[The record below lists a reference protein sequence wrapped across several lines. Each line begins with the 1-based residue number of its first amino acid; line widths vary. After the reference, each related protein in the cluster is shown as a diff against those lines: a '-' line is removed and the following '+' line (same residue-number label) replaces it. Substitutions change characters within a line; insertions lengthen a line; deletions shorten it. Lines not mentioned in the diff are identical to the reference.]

1 MNAFGK
7 GLALVALGCIG
18 FGPALARA
26 EAGKAAPEK
35 PVATPA
41 PAAPAAPSG
50 GTIGAECISP
60 QAQQSLTACPNS
72 GPTALSLSGKG
83 PKAQFHS
90 APPPQ
95 DLKKKDQ
102 QTKPSVPLEQQQNA
116 SRDERRSRL
125 GPRVR
130 ALLVTEIQGLEGL
143 FGSTPKTAPD
153 RPQLARR
160 LAEDYVE
167 LESAAFRD
175 KTEAGIKLDAAKK
188 DNPGNAAKLQ
198 QSVQQADQ
206 IGKAARKKAI
216 DYYTL
221 LKNGYPNYSQ
231 MDEVLYY
238 LAYEHEQGQDYG
250 NARKVYYE
258 LIQKAPQ
265 SKYIPNA
272 YLAFGEL
279 FFNEAQGDPSKW
291 DLAAASYAEVVKYP
305 PPSNK
310 VFGYA
315 HYKLAYVYWNKGEF
329 AKALDEFKK
338 TIDYGTNYAQV
349 PNALQLAQAARRD
362 LVPVYALSGRPDGAY
377 NFFKNLSGDAAGEN
391 AKTLKM
397 MDDLGTNYLDTG
409 HYPEAI
415 VLYHDLMSRDKGDN
429 FCRYQANVT
438 QATMAMKS
446 GNKDQIKT
454 ELDRQVEVYNAFVKA
469 KHSDESELKCAN
481 QTAELVAETGM
492 AWHLEAVGSGGVRGT
507 GDQKTMT
514 LAAYL
519 YRKVIDT
526 FTPDQFAKFE
536 FPRIVK
542 DDWPTIFKIKYA
554 MADLLYFQQRWAE
567 CGPAFDAVVAEA
579 PQSAEAPE
587 AAYAAVL
594 CYQNVYQAIHQDKSD
609 RVGSGNM
616 PGQTKKEAKGDDKAK
631 FAPKPYTAGQ
641 QGMIT
646 AFNRYVC
653 YIKPKEGDKQALDQ
667 YIEVKYA
674 RARTYFEAQHW
685 EEAAVGFREVAVTY
699 PDKDVGIYAA
709 QLYLESLNVLGTHSD
724 PPRPACF
731 DSMAQ
736 DVPLFLKLYCEG
748 ANFQKNQE
756 QCTSLTK
763 IQCDIQRL
771 KAQKTVELADRGGA
785 QALHLYEQA
794 GNDYIQLWRTYGEEP
809 LRNRQPVSCEKLDEV
824 VYNAAKA
831 FQAARLLAK
840 AIQARLILIKPENN
854 MDKSDLAKKAVYEI
868 GGNYQAIAVYDE
880 AANWYEKFA
889 RENPK
894 AEHADRA
901 LSDATLLRLGLGQE
915 DEAIKDA
922 DAYNRAFGNTKPAT
936 TAAIAFG
943 IGAHYAEQE
952 NWDKA
957 RQRLSTAMPL
967 IEKSATFDVVVQAH
981 ALLGRSY
988 TNLKKRGDATTQYAK
1003 VRSLW
1008 SDAKA
1013 GEAKIMGIPDEDDA
1027 SKIRR
1032 LGKALTSVGEAH
1044 FFFAEEK
1051 REDVEKIKFPDYH
1064 GPGSKEAVLKH
1075 IKTKVVDWMKKK
1087 RPAIE
1092 RAQEEYLK
1100 IVQLQPTP
1108 PPRWV
1113 IAAGSQVGGLW
1124 GNFVREFR
1132 AAPIPT
1138 DIKKDTELRNT
1149 YYGALD
1155 EASEPDKLK
1164 AKAAFETCLKYSVTY
1179 QFFDEY
1185 SRKCEL
1191 WLSTTYKNEY
1201 HAVDEFRASPINIG
1215 SGLNDRSYPVEIGG
1229 TVVNEAPPPPAPPAV
1244 EAPKKSGDDDED
1256 KADKPK
1262 KGGGGGKP
1270 KAGPH
1275 RTMGVLPGGKKK

>member
-1 MNAFGK
+1 MNLFAKRFGHFASL
-7 GLALVALGCIG
+7 GVAISLFSATAI
-18 FGPALARA
+18 A
-26 EAGKAAPEK
+26 EAQK
-35 PVATPA
+35 
-41 PAAPAAPSG
+41 PAAAASE
-50 GTIGAECISP
+50 GAECISA
-60 QAQQSLTACPNS
+60 QATQAISSCPNS
-72 GPTALSLSGKG
+72 GPTTLATSGKG

-95 DLKKKDQ
+95 ELKKKDQ
-102 QTKPSVPLEQQQNA
+102 QTKPGNPSENLPSA
-116 SRDERRSRL
+116 ARDERRNRL
-125 GPRVR
+125 AARVR
-130 ALLVTEIQGLEGL
+130 ALLVTEIQGLESL
-143 FGSTPKTAPD
+143 FASTPKGAPD

-175 KTEAGIKLDAAKK
+175 KTEAGVKLDEAKTK
-188 DNPGNAAKLQ
+188 NPGAVPKLQ
-198 QSVQQADQ
+198 QQATQ
-206 IGKAARKKAI
+206 AGGIMVAARKKAI
-216 DYYTL
+216 DYYSL

-238 LAYEHEQGQDYG
+238 LAYEYEQSQDYG

-291 DLAAASYAEVVKYP
+291 DLAAGAYQEVAKYP
-305 PPSNK
+305 PPNNK

-329 AKALDEFKK
+329 PRALDEFKK
-338 TIDYGTNYAQV
+338 TIDYGTSYPSV
-349 PNALQLAQAARRD
+349 PNAAQLAIAARRD

-377 NFFKNLSGDAAGEN
+377 NFFKNLSGDPAGEN

-397 MDDLGTNYLDTG
+397 MDDLGQNYLDTG
-409 HYPEAI
+409 KYAEGIA
-415 VLYHDLMSRDKGDN
+415 LYHDLMGRDKGDG

-438 QATMAMKS
+438 HATMALKS
-446 GNKDQIKT
+446 GNKDLIKT
-454 ELDRQVEVYNAFVKA
+454 ELDRQVEVYTTFSKA
-469 KHSDESELKCAN
+469 KHSDESEAKCAN
-481 QTAELVAETGM
+481 STAELLAETGM

-507 GDQKTMT
+507 GDQRTMT

-519 YRKVIDT
+519 YKKVIDA
-526 FTPDQFAKFE
+526 FTPEQFSKFE

-542 DDWPTIFKIKYA
+542 EDWPTIFKIKYA

-579 PQSAEAPE
+579 PQSPEAPE

-594 CYQNVYQAIHQDKSD
+594 CYQNIYQQQHADKSD
-609 RVGSGNM
+609 RKGSGNL
-616 PGQTKKEAKGDDKAK
+616 PGQGRASRGESENAK
-631 FAPKPYTAGQ
+631 FQPKPLNVNQ
-641 QGMIT
+641 QGMLT

-685 EEAAVGFREVAVTY
+685 EEASIGFREVAVTY
-699 PDKDVGIYAA
+699 PDRDVGIYAA
-709 QLYLESLNVLGTHSD
+709 QLYLESLNIIGTHSD
-724 PPRPACF
+724 PPRPGCF

-763 IQCDIQRL
+763 IQCDIARL

-785 QALHLYEQA
+785 SALKLYEQA

-809 LRNRQPVSCEKLDEV
+809 LRARTPMQCEKMDEV
-824 VYNAAKA
+824 VYNGAKA
-831 FQAARLLAK
+831 FQAARLIAK
-840 AIQARLILIKPENN
+840 AIQARLILINPQNTLE
-854 MDKSDLAKKAVYEI
+854 KSELAKKAIYEI
-868 GGNYQAIAVYDE
+868 GGNYQAIAVYDQ
-880 AANWYEKFA
+880 AADWYERYA
-889 RENPK
+889 RENPRG
-894 AEHADRA
+894 ENADRA

-915 DEAIKDA
+915 EEAIRDG
-922 DAYNRAFGNTKPAT
+922 DAYNKAFGNTKPAT

-943 IGAHYAEQE
+943 IGAHYVEQE

-957 RQRLSTAMPL
+957 RSRLSTAMPL
-967 IEKSATFDVVVQAH
+967 IERSATFDVVVQAH
-981 ALLGRSY
+981 SLLAR
-988 TNLKKRGDATTQYAK
+988 TWVNLKRNKEAK
-1003 VRSLW
+1003 GEYGKVKALW
-1008 SDAKA
+1008 GDAKA
-1013 GEAKIMGIPDEDDA
+1013 AEQKIMSLPDEDDGA
-1027 SKIRR
+1027 KIRR
-1032 LGKALTSVGEAH
+1032 LGKALTAVGEAY
-1044 FFFAEEK
+1044 FFSAEE
-1051 REDVEKIKFPDYH
+1051 RRADVEKIKFPDYK
-1064 GPGSKEAVLKH
+1064 GPSTKEAVLKH
-1075 IKTKVVDWMKKK
+1075 IKGPIMDWIKKK

-1132 AAPIPT
+1132 AAPIPAEM
-1138 DIKKDTELRNT
+1138 KRDTELRNT
-1149 YYGALD
+1149 YYASLD
-1155 EASEPDKLK
+1155 EASEPDKQR
-1164 AKAAFETCLKYSVTY
+1164 AKGAFETCLKYSVTY

-1191 WLSTTYKNEY
+1191 WLSKTYKNEY
-1201 HAVDEFRASPINIG
+1201 HAVDEFRASPNNIG
-1215 SGLNDRSYPVEIGG
+1215 SGLNDRPYPLQIGG
-1229 TVVNEAPPPPAPPAV
+1229 EVYNEAPVAAPPPEKTDAKK
-1244 EAPKKSGDDDED
+1244 EAGDAAE
-1256 KADKPK
+1256 AKPK
-1262 KGGGGGKP
+1262 RAAGKP
-1270 KAGPH
+1270 KAAPASKRG
-1275 RTMGVLPGGKKK
+1275 GALPGQKKKR